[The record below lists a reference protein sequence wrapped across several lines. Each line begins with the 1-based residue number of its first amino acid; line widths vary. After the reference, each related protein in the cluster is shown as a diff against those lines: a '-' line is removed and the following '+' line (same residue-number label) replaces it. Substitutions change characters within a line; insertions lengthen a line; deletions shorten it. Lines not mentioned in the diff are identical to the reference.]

1 MAGPVERKV
10 TASTGAAAVSG
21 LVLWVLGTYVFRGG
35 VPDTVVSWTYVAVP
49 AALTFAAG
57 YSARHTHRPP
67 PRVAKTLLPP
77 AAAAAEQLPAAA
89 GPAEPAAP
97 E

>member
-1 MAGPVERKV
+1 MAQVERKV
-10 TASTGAAAVSG
+10 TAATGAAAVSG
-21 LVLWVLGTYVFRGG
+21 LILWALGTYAFRGA
-35 VPDTVVSWTYVAVP
+35 VPDTVVSWTYVLVP

-57 YSARHTHRPP
+57 YRARHTHRTP
-67 PRVAKTLLPP
+67 PRAAKTLMPP
-77 AAAAAEQLPAAA
+77 AAAPADTPAAA